1 MSKAFFV
8 EYDRN
13 GTLLNIPDELRP
25 RIQKLKE
32 LRSKGYTHIKDKYWT
47 MSTGQRLA
55 PINVYIKENISYL

>member
-47 MSTGQRLA
+47 MSTGQRFA
-55 PINVYIKENISYL
+55 PINDYIKENLSYL